1 MSKNAGNS
9 IAKNASYLLV
19 SQLVT
24 WGLTLIVTVVIPR
37 MLGPANLG
45 KLHLSESLWVM
56 GLITIGFGSEY
67 FITREIARNPARTN
81 EIFGTNIVMRLF
93 FYFLTFGAILTYA
106 NLVNYSEEIISLIVI
121 AGVAT
126 FFTGLNM
133 FAQAA
138 NEGLERMEFNSMGVI
153 SSKAVYTVFA
163 ITAVLLGYGVEVVA
177 WIGAAAMIVNSIVV
191 YRGLNKIHPLKLTF
205 SWPTAVWMFKSSASF
220 MGTSIFATAY
230 HAIDI
235 IIMSLLI
242 NDETQLGWYTVA
254 DRLFGTTMF
263 IPAIFITAIY
273 PVLSRM
279 FAENRDALSEI
290 ITRSFNLLLIVS
302 IPIGLGLVVI
312 ATPVVVLLYGPA
324 YEGAGAVLSIIGI
337 VLIFTYQNTL
347 LGRFMMSIDRQN
359 TWTVVMAVGTLATI
373 PLDLV
378 LVPWTFETFGN
389 GAMGG
394 ALAYVVTEGG
404 MMIAAFF
411 LIPKGYLGRQNIV
424 VSVKAILAGL
434 LMMGAVWFVRDQFI
448 AIPILVGMVVYP
460 ALVLLF
466 RTVPTQDL
474 ALLQEVFKAFMG
486 RIRPREVA

>member
-1 MSKNAGNS
+1 MSSNGGNS

-19 SQLVT
+19 SQLIT
-24 WGLTLIVTVVIPR
+24 WGLTLGVTVILPR

-56 GLITIGFGSEY
+56 GLIAIGFGSE
-67 FITREIARNPARTN
+67 FLITREIARKPARTN

-93 FYFLTFGAILTYA
+93 FYGLTFGIILLYA
-106 NLVNYSEEIISLIVI
+106 NIANYSEEIISLIVI

-126 FFTGLNM
+126 FFTGLNL

-138 NEGLERMEFNSMGVI
+138 NEGLERMEYNSLGVI
-153 SSKAVYTVFA
+153 SSKTVYTVFA
-163 ITAVLLGYGVEVVA
+163 ITAVLLGYGVMVVA
-177 WIGAAAMIVNSIVV
+177 WVGVVAMAVNSIVV
-191 YRGLNKIHPLKLTF
+191 YRGLNKIHPLRLTF
-205 SWPTAVWMFKSSASF
+205 SWTEAVWMVKNSASF
-220 MGTSIFATAY
+220 LGTSIFATAY

-242 NDETQLGWYTVA
+242 NDEVQLGWYTVA

-263 IPAIFITAIY
+263 IPSIFITAIY

-279 FAENRDALSEI
+279 FAENRDSLSQI
-290 ITRSFNLLLIVS
+290 ITRAFNLLLVVS
-302 IPIGLGLVVI
+302 IPIGMGLMVI
-312 ATPVVVLLYGPA
+312 ATPIVILLYGPE
-324 YEGAGAVLSIIGI
+324 YHGAGAVLAIIGL

-359 TWTVVMAVGTLATI
+359 TWTAVMAVGTLATI
-373 PLDLV
+373 PLDLL

-411 LIPKGYLGRQNIV
+411 LIPKGYLGRQNLNV
-424 VSVKAILAGL
+424 AVKALAAGL
-434 LMMGAVWFVRDQFI
+434 LMMGAVWFVKDQFI
-448 AIPILVGMVVYP
+448 AIPILVGMAVYP
-460 ALVLLF
+460 ALILLF
-466 RTVPTQDL
+466 RTLPTEDL
-474 ALLQEVFKAFMG
+474 ALLQEVFKTIMG
-486 RIRPREVA
+486 RIRSKETV